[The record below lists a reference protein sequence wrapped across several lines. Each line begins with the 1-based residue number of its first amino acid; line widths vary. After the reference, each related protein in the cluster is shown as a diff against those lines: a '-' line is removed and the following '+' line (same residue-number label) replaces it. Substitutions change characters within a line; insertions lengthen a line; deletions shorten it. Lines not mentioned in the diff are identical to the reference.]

1 LKKQLSDNAIK
12 PKDVTIAELNV
23 GSRLRGTL
31 FFVDIAGKMP
41 ASEFVRLYS
50 QRDVLK
56 FRAMGRKKVHE
67 LQETFKEIGYDWY

>member
-1 LKKQLSDNAIK
+1 MKKQLSDNAIK

-31 FFVDIAGKMP
+31 FFVGIDGKMP

-50 QRDVLK
+50 HRDVLK
-56 FRAMGRKKVHE
+56 FRGMGRKKVHE